1 MARIKVK
8 EPENYIFSTELSVRI
23 SEINYGGHLGH
34 DAILPI
40 THEARVRFLKK
51 IKYTEM
57 NFGGP
62 GIIISGVIIEYL
74 NETFYGDTVKIKIAL
89 TSFHKNGL
97 DFIYQLE
104 NKKKNVPIARVLTS
118 IIFFDYKNRKV
129 VRTPDEVI
137 KKLECLPYL

>member
-1 MARIKVK
+1 MARIRVK
-8 EPENYIFSTELSVRI
+8 EPENFIFSTELPVRI

-51 IKYTEM
+51 LKYTEM
-57 NFGGP
+57 DFGGP
-62 GIIISGVIIEYL
+62 GIVLSGAIIEYI
-74 NETFYGDTVKIKIAL
+74 NETFYGDTVIIKIAL
-89 TSFHKNGL
+89 SGIHKNGL
-97 DFIYQLE
+97 DFVYQLE

-118 IIFFDYKNRKV
+118 IIFFDYEIRKV

-137 KKLECLPYL
+137 KKLESMPYL